1 MLCSGDAVVSSTNN
15 LAIIAI
21 EPSDE
26 PNGVFQFAG
35 DTDLITTEGTN
46 LELR

>member
-1 MLCSGDAVVSSTNN
+1 MCTGDAVISSNNN

-35 DTDLITTEGTN
+35 DTALTTTEGTN
-46 LELR
+46 IELR